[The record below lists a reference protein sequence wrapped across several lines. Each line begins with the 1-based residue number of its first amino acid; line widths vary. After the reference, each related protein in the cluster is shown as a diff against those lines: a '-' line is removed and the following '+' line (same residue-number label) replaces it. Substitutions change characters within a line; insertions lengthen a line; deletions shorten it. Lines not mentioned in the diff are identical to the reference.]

1 MAYIPL
7 NNEEEMKLAN
17 STLSTQLMI
26 GVYPSE
32 KYIKKVKK
40 KYPTPDG
47 FELPNKILEQ
57 DKNLIAASNNNFE
70 KCQEI
75 NSQMDDAIMK
85 VGNRLNLIELTFS
98 SNAEKPKTKEL
109 DSKVGEFKRE
119 TEMNDEKVKKIND
132 TIPELQRKKKENE
145 DFFKK
150 YDGEKKV
157 WLDRLKEVKIK
168 EETYK
173 DGFKYLYEAKAIK
186 LLMEG
191 ILLEKVQDMIEK
203 ELYRRGD
210 LFGWK
215 IMNIEKV
222 EENRKEEDFQFNRG
236 LMKLASTEAFL
247 QERDYRE
254 KMEREDNQ
262 LQRNREAIMKEW
274 KKIWSEIW
282 VPEVMPSVDPDIK
295 TKRDFII
302 KVTMDV
308 TFDMFKKIFFDI
320 YKLKNIIL
328 STDEYIIMDKIR
340 SYFPEK
346 NTPGRTQD
354 ELALN
359 QLMNIIESIKAE
371 EEIIYCDLKPAYQK
385 IEEYTKNTG
394 NTEAIQRLQLIV
406 DKIKEVQD
414 LVNTR
419 ERAFVKSEIEEIRKL
434 INAIPY
440 EKEKKLFLDNL
451 KNSSRLYDT
460 FLPITN
466 ILMVISFMTIG
477 KKRDKNY
484 DAKIEEAKSEM
495 LKIKGKNNEISGK
508 WNLLKEIKE
517 KLGDEEAND
526 LMEQSQE
533 MAENEAFKSQKILDE
548 VRKSLNRIIELKNQ
562 QQMSSFNFY
571 KKLRKAIVRPKDL
584 C

>member
-1 MAYIPL
+1 
-7 NNEEEMKLAN
+7 
-17 STLSTQLMI
+17 
-26 GVYPSE
+26 
-32 KYIKKVKK
+32 
-40 KYPTPDG
+40 
-47 FELPNKILEQ
+47 
-57 DKNLIAASNNNFE
+57 
-70 KCQEI
+70 
-75 NSQMDDAIMK
+75 
-85 VGNRLNLIELTFS
+85 
-98 SNAEKPKTKEL
+98 
-109 DSKVGEFKRE
+109 
-119 TEMNDEKVKKIND
+119 
-132 TIPELQRKKKENE
+132 
-145 DFFKK
+145 
-150 YDGEKKV
+150 
-157 WLDRLKEVKIK
+157 
-168 EETYK
+168 
-173 DGFKYLYEAKAIK
+173 
-186 LLMEG
+186 
-191 ILLEKVQDMIEK
+191 
-203 ELYRRGD
+203 
-210 LFGWK
+210 
-215 IMNIEKV
+215 
-222 EENRKEEDFQFNRG
+222 
-236 LMKLASTEAFL
+236 
-247 QERDYRE
+247 
-254 KMEREDNQ
+254 
-262 LQRNREAIMKEW
+262 
-274 KKIWSEIW
+274 
-282 VPEVMPSVDPDIK
+282 
-295 TKRDFII
+295 
-302 KVTMDV
+302 
-308 TFDMFKKIFFDI
+308 
-320 YKLKNIIL
+320 
-328 STDEYIIMDKIR
+328 MDKIR
-340 SYFPEK
+340 SYFPDK
-346 NTPGRTQD
+346 NIPGRTQD

-406 DKIKEVQD
+406 DKIKDVQK

-419 ERAFVKSEIEEIRKL
+419 ERAFVKSEVEEIRKL

-451 KNSSRLYDT
+451 INSSRLYDT

-484 DAKIEEAKSEM
+484 ETKIEDAKTEI

-526 LMEQSQE
+526 IMEQSQE